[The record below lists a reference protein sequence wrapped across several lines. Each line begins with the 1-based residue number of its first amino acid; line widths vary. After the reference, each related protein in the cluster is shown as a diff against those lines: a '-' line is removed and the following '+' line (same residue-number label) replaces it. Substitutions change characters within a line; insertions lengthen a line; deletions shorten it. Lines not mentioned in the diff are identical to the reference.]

1 MKLHRF
7 YVAGEIPLQGQG
19 AFDIADKNLVNQLKN
34 VFRLRTGD
42 KVIVFNGDGQDS
54 ECLIKGFQKDKVQLE
69 IQALHPSRYIPTQG
83 IWLCTAIVKKDTFEW
98 IAEKATEL
106 GVSHIIPIVSER
118 SEKKSLNMERL
129 EKIVIE
135 ASEQSGRGTIP
146 TIHPIVTL
154 VEAINQVKGSNYIL
168 AFHTEGEL
176 FQDDVLDKEKSIAL
190 FIGPEGGWSEKEV
203 DLFHVENIPVKSIGK
218 QVLRAETAAIAV
230 LAKIVF

>member
-1 MKLHRF
+1 
-7 YVAGEIPLQGQG
+7 
-19 AFDIADKNLVNQLKN
+19 
-34 VFRLRTGD
+34 
-42 KVIVFNGDGQDS
+42 
-54 ECLIKGFQKDKVQLE
+54 
-69 IQALHPSRYIPTQG
+69 
-83 IWLCTAIVKKDTFEW
+83 
-98 IAEKATEL
+98 
-106 GVSHIIPIVSER
+106 VSER

-146 TIHPIVTL
+146 TIHPVVTL
-154 VEAINQVKGSNYIL
+154 AEAINQIKGSGAIL

-203 DLFHVENIPVKSIGK
+203 DLFHVENIPVKSLGK

-230 LAKIVF
+230 LAKVIL